1 MTAERAISTRNDNAL
16 SSSLTKLR
24 QKLPQMT
31 RMSRHALSVIKHSTP
46 RKLFNLALVE
56 LEYRLRRTTVRGHPY
71 IIIVDP
77 LNVCNL
83 RCPLCPTGTGDLER
97 KQQRMEWETFTR
109 TIDEVA
115 PYAYEI
121 NLHNWGESLLHPRIF
136 DMIEYVN
143 SKNIA
148 TNMSTNFNRASDEK
162 IDNLIKSG
170 LEYLILSIDGITQDT
185 YVKYRVRGN
194 VNKVLANVEKLVR
207 RRKELGSRT
216 PFIEWQFIVFE
227 HNAHE
232 LEAAREMAYEMGV
245 DRFRVIP
252 PGIPFA
258 AKEPDK
264 LKDDWF
270 IKDDEGR
277 VEAFQGDVPTSCFY
291 LYRSMTTNPDGG
303 TAPCC
308 IVYGDKND
316 FGDFKT
322 ESLDE
327 IWNNRKYQSARSL
340 FKKGGRAVE
349 PTICDGCHIFKQHG
363 QPAAPRDVIPVK
375 SVQ

>member
-1 MTAERAISTRNDNAL
+1 MSAEQTIQRDMRKPPDSAL
-16 SSSLTKLR
+16 AKLR
-24 QKLPQMT
+24 QKLPQLT
-31 RMSRHALSVIKHSTP
+31 RMGRHALSVIKHSTP
-46 RKLFNLALVE
+46 RKLLNLAIVE
-56 LEYRLRRTTVRGHPY
+56 VEFRLRRTTLRGHPY

-83 RCPLCPTGTGDLER
+83 RCPLCPTGTGELDR
-97 KQQRMEWETFTR
+97 KQQRMEWDTFTR
-109 TIDEVA
+109 TIDAVA
-115 PYAYEI
+115 PYAYEV

-136 DMIEYVN
+136 DMIAYVN

-162 IDNLIKSG
+162 IDSLIKSG
-170 LEYLILSIDGITQDT
+170 LEYLILSIDGITQET
-185 YVKYRVRGN
+185 YAKYRVRGN
-194 VNKVLANVEKLVR
+194 VRKVLENVEKLIAR
-207 RRKELGSRT
+207 RRELGSRT
-216 PFIEWQFIVFE
+216 PFIEWQFILFE

-232 LEAAREMAYEMGV
+232 LESARQMAQELGV

-258 AKEPDK
+258 AKEPENLKDK
-264 LKDDWF
+264 WFLKDD
-270 IKDDEGR
+270 KGR

-303 TAPCC
+303 IAPCC

-322 ESLDE
+322 DSLE
-327 IWNNRKYQSARSL
+327 EVWNNKKYQSARAL
-340 FKKGGRAVE
+340 FKEGGRGIE
-349 PTICDGCHIFKQHG
+349 PTICDGCHIFKQRG
-363 QPAAPRDVIPVK
+363 EPASDQSKINFMQVD
-375 SVQ
+375 